1 MSKRSNTF
9 PLGLNLTPDAKNQSN
24 DDTDIFSREVQQK
37 MRFQQDTKQRK
48 TLVIW
53 MMVVVSFWLVLALF
67 IVVCNNLLCFN
78 VSDSVL
84 TVLLA
89 TTTANVLG
97 LPIIILKDLFGR
109 GNNKKKK

>member
-1 MSKRSNTF
+1 MESNDF
-9 PLGLNLTPDAKNQSN
+9 RWEQDVTPDQIKN
-24 DDTDIFSREVQQK
+24 TDSDRLNKEAQYVE
-37 MRFQQDTKQRK
+37 RFLQDTKQRK
-48 TLVIW
+48 LLVVW
-53 MMVVVSFWLVLALF
+53 MIVVISAWLFFTLF
-67 IVVCNNLLCFN
+67 IVMFNSPLHFN

-109 GNNKKKK
+109 GYNKKKK